1 MTITIA
7 SAAAGINAAQQHLSK
22 VAKESMTPEPKA
34 EKQPNHIAKLK
45 KRHAKVAAKLQKAV
59 QPLNARLKPMN
70 MMVWWDDEEYMF
82 NPEAANSNNGKVFRL
97 GDHGLA
103 QLMALPDHKLETFL
117 KGF

>member
-45 KRHAKVAAKLQKAV
+45 KRNAKVTAKLQKAV
-59 QPLNARLKPMN
+59 QPLNARLKPMK
-70 MMVWWDDEEYMF
+70 MLVWWDGEEYVI
-82 NPEAANSNNGKVFRL
+82 NTQAADRSIGIDFRL

-103 QLMALPDHKLETFL
+103 QLMAMSDHKLETFL